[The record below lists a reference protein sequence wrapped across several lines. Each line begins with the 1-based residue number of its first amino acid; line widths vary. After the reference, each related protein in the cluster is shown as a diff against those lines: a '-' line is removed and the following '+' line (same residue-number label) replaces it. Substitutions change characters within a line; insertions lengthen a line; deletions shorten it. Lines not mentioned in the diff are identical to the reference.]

1 MKDDDDQ
8 DGKDE
13 ETMTM
18 ITIMIMMMMK
28 GAHLPNVPYFFST
41 SSPNL
46 MLNCDCFMD
55 SPPISYNFFFWRDC
69 QAQTMFENAEFGQK
83 NAI

>member
-8 DGKDE
+8 DGKDD
-13 ETMTM
+13 ETMAM

-41 SSPNL
+41 SSLNL

-55 SPPISYNFFFWRDC
+55 SPPISSNFLL
-69 QAQTMFENAEFGQK
+69 A
-83 NAI
+83 